1 MKKNSL
7 FLVLITG
14 LSVSACNQ
22 STETE
27 TSADLQNN
35 PLMEESTLPYSTPDF
50 SKIKN
55 EHFKPAFIEAMRQQT
70 EAVNQITANEEEAT
84 FENTVLA
91 LEKSGVLLERVS
103 NPFYALTG
111 ANTNEELQNIQEFLA
126 PELSAHYDAIYL
138 NEELF
143 QRLKTLH
150 GKRSE
155 LNLDQE
161 SLKLLENYY
170 EDFEIAGANLS
181 SSDKDKLKDINAE
194 EATLIT
200 QFNQTLLAANN
211 AGAIIINDKAE
222 LAGLSESEISALKDS
237 NNWRIPLQNTTQQP
251 LLQSLENRNL
261 REKLFKSSWNRADGS
276 KN

>member
-103 NPFYALTG
+103 NTFYALTG
-111 ANTNEELQNIQEFLA
+111 SNTNEELQNIQEFLA
-126 PELSAHYDAIYL
+126 P
-138 NEELF
+138 
-143 QRLKTLH
+143 
-150 GKRSE
+150 
-155 LNLDQE
+155 
-161 SLKLLENYY
+161 
-170 EDFEIAGANLS
+170 
-181 SSDKDKLKDINAE
+181 
-194 EATLIT
+194 
-200 QFNQTLLAANN
+200 
-211 AGAIIINDKAE
+211 
-222 LAGLSESEISALKDS
+222 
-237 NNWRIPLQNTTQQP
+237 
-251 LLQSLENRNL
+251 
-261 REKLFKSSWNRADGS
+261 
-276 KN
+276 